1 MTTTKTYLIQSV
13 RLSELGSVGDTVEL
27 SDEEYNDLP
36 YNIHLQLTNTYNKE
50 ETTEE

>member
-13 RLSELGSVGDTVEL
+13 RLSELGAVGDTVEL
-27 SDEEYNDLP
+27 SDEEYNELP
-36 YNIHLQLTNTYNKE
+36 YNIYLQLTNNNTE